1 MPLWKLSL
9 DAPQDQARHNSCRF
23 IPESEQVSEAQPT
36 QPLNWCGRH
45 FDKSINQGM
54 PHQQLL
60 LTRRF

>member
-23 IPESEQVSEAQPT
+23 ILESEQVSEAQPT